1 MERAMRTHREVLGAF
16 RDVVRYLGWAHL
28 LALAGVVFRAV
39 VEERALREDLDDRQR
54 GEVVVPDDR
63 DGELAAFYLF
73 LYERALVVLQCQFDS
88 RWQVDGLSDDRR
100 ADARPT
106 RDRLNESWDSDR
118 SRGIEILL
126 CRAGHDDPAR
136 HVEACCG
143 EDRLRD
149 LLIHGE
155 RRREHA
161 RSGVRDADR
170 VEQTLDAPI
179 LPPCPMQSD
188 EDDVDR
194 LVVRHHARRWDEGAR
209 SALDLLFETPRK
221 LVVALEPAATLDEAL
236 RVFALLGRDLRIT
249 RHERERVEQ
258 DDLEAARIEARR
270 DLRTGRE
277 RDVALRRRAAGQ
289 HADTN
294 WLAQSLASGQETR
307 SGLAVSLLTA
317 KPLVARPT
325 LLTTRRPARPREQAS
340 P

>member
-1 MERAMRTHREVLGAF
+1 
-16 RDVVRYLGWAHL
+16 
-28 LALAGVVFRAV
+28 
-39 VEERALREDLDDRQR
+39 
-54 GEVVVPDDR
+54 
-63 DGELAAFYLF
+63 
-73 LYERALVVLQCQFDS
+73 
-88 RWQVDGLSDDRR
+88 
-100 ADARPT
+100 
-106 RDRLNESWDSDR
+106 
-118 SRGIEILL
+118 
-126 CRAGHDDPAR
+126 
-136 HVEACCG
+136 
-143 EDRLRD
+143 
-149 LLIHGE
+149 
-155 RRREHA
+155 
-161 RSGVRDADR
+161 
-170 VEQTLDAPI
+170 
-179 LPPCPMQSD
+179 MQSD

-236 RVFALLGRDLRIT
+236 RLFALLGRDLRIT

-294 WLAQSLASGQETR
+294 CLAQSLASGQETR

-325 LLTTRRPARPREQAS
+325 LLTTRRPARPRERAS

>member
-16 RDVVRYLGWAHL
+16 RDVIRYLGWAHL

-118 SRGIEILL
+118 SRGLEILL
-126 CRAGHDDPAR
+126 CRARHDDPAR
-136 HVEACCG
+136 HVEARCR

-221 LVVALEPAATLDEAL
+221 LVVALGPAASLDEAL
-236 RVFALLGRDLRIT
+236 RLFALLGRDLRIT

-294 WLAQSLASGQETR
+294 CLAQSLASGQETR

-325 LLTTRRPARPREQAS
+325 LLTTRRPARPRERAS